1 MKKVL
6 AFFLAAVIC
15 FSIIGCQQTEDQREH
30 DLEETQI
37 QETKGD
43 QIKPEKTEPE
53 ETEPE
58 ETQPQ
63 RESTSTPLL
72 YKVSDEDGDVVW
84 LFGSIHVGVE
94 EYYPLPDYVMDA
106 FEGSDALAVEFDLVS
121 FEKNLGA
128 QIKAVQSLMYTDG
141 STIKDHIP
149 EALYNRAVEIAE
161 QYDMYNKAYDYYI
174 PMMWVSLIDNILV
187 DCSEAD
193 ALLGVDRHMI
203 EMAYEMDKPV
213 LDVESAEFQYA
224 MMAGFSDE
232 LQIMLLEESVAGF
245 DDVDEYILELEEM
258 IDIWMRGDEA
268 AFAEMLSEE
277 PLFDSA
283 EEQVLYEEYNNAMVY
298 ERNLQ
303 MTEYAVDALENGEE
317 IFICV
322 GSAHVVGVGAMAQNL
337 KELGYTV
344 EVVQ

>member
-1 MKKVL
+1 MKKIFVVL
-6 AFFLAAVIC
+6 LVAAIC
-15 FSIIGCQQTEDQREH
+15 LSQIGCQKADNRENTRPQ
-30 DLEETQI
+30 EMQVENTKPKETR
-37 QETKGD
+37 
-43 QIKPEKTEPE
+43 PR

-72 YKVSDEDGDVVW
+72 YKVTDEDGDVVW

-94 EYYPLPDYVMDA
+94 EYYPLPDYVLDA

-161 QYDMYNKAYDYYI
+161 QYDMYNKAFDYYI

-193 ALLGVDRHMI
+193 ASLGIDRYMI
-203 EMAYEMDKPV
+203 EMAYEKDKPV
-213 LDVESAEFQYA
+213 LDVESAEYQYA

-232 LQIMLLEESVAGF
+232 LQVMLLEESVAGF

-258 IDIWMRGDEA
+258 MDIWMQGDEA
-268 AFAEMLSEE
+268 TFAEMLSEE
-277 PLFDSA
+277 PSFDSA
-283 EEQVLYEEYNNAMVY
+283 EEQILYEEYNNAMVR

-303 MTEYAVDALENGEE
+303 MTEYAVDALENGDE

-322 GSAHVVGVGAMAQNL
+322 GSAHVVGIGAMAQNL

-344 EVVQ
+344 EVIQ

>member
-1 MKKVL
+1 
-6 AFFLAAVIC
+6 
-15 FSIIGCQQTEDQREH
+15 
-30 DLEETQI
+30 
-37 QETKGD
+37 
-43 QIKPEKTEPE
+43 
-53 ETEPE
+53 
-58 ETQPQ
+58 
-63 RESTSTPLL
+63 
-72 YKVSDEDGDVVW
+72 
-84 LFGSIHVGVE
+84 VGVE